1 MKQRRERSMND
12 PAIQSILSDPIMTQ
26 VTHHSACSV
35 VQDQSNDFDVGQQ
48 RCICMSFYCRWVV

>member
-26 VTHHSACSV
+26 VTHHLCV
-35 VQDQSNDFDVGQQ
+35 F
-48 RCICMSFYCRWVV
+48 

>member
-26 VTHHSACSV
+26 VTYHLCV
-35 VQDQSNDFDVGQQ
+35 F
-48 RCICMSFYCRWVV
+48 